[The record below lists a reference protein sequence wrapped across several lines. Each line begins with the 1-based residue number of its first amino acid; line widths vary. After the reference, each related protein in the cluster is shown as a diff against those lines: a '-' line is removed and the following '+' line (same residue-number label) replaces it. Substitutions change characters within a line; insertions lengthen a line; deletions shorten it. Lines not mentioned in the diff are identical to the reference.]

1 MNNMSTKMLIPRN
14 LLAAIDI
21 LAKLGQMVSDQ
32 SGQQT
37 ADNDNPGKV
46 TISVVEHQISER
58 GMVRPRKFARTQIPK
73 LKEIRRQQYHRR
85 RCAS

>member
-1 MNNMSTKMLIPRN
+1 MSTKMLIPRN

-37 ADNDNPGKV
+37 DDNNNPGKM
-46 TISVVEHQISER
+46 TISAVEQQITVRE
-58 GMVRPRKFARTQIPK
+58 MVQPRKFARTQIPK

-85 RCAS
+85 RAS